1 MRPVSRNH
9 RFCQLTIALAL
20 LAGAAQPT
28 WADGAA
34 LQWAQELD
42 LARVRESASRVTA
55 LSPQSATPWPQLLVS
70 AAATAPNAR
79 AADAGALAAGFQQ
92 DQAWATA
99 WMPRL
104 DASGSTTRDR
114 QQVNDNPSVR
124 TPTTS
129 LALTAT
135 LPVWRAAD
143 RATARAQAALADQA
157 RWQAQ
162 DVRNTVARD
171 VSQAWLA
178 LVEAAEQ
185 QRLLQAQASLLQEQ
199 LRINERRLQAGAGTI
214 LETLET
220 RTRVDQARAAIE
232 DQRSRIRTLSLTL
245 ARLSSQPVT
254 PPAGLMALNAPWP
267 EVVPPQEEALSLA
280 LQQNPQIQDAQAQI
294 RASQASSQARQAES
308 WQPTV
313 DAVAQA
319 SRVKQVPKLEGFSV
333 AETTQATSVGLQMN
347 WALFTGGVQ
356 RSRVKEAAALL
367 SQAQAR
373 QDDAQSLVETSLR
386 DAYQNLAQA
395 RTLMNVQQQVEQTAQ
410 ATFEALRKAF
420 VAGIRTNLDLL
431 NAQQQIYAARQNMV
445 SATITGLNAQVT
457 ILSLLNQLDAEHVA
471 PLTPL
476 FDLTP
481 LEPVTP

>member
-1 MRPVSRNH
+1 
-9 RFCQLTIALAL
+9 
-20 LAGAAQPT
+20 
-28 WADGAA
+28 
-34 LQWAQELD
+34 LQWTPALD
-42 LARVRESASRVTA
+42 LTRVRKSAPQTTGATA
-55 LSPQSATPWPQLLVS
+55 LSATPWPQLLQ
-70 AAATAPNAR
+70 AAASTAASAR
-79 AADAGALAAGFQQ
+79 AADAGARAAGFQQ
-92 DQAWATA
+92 DQAWAAA

-104 DASGSTTRDR
+104 DASGSLTRDR
-114 QQVNDNPSVR
+114 QRVNDNPSVR

-143 RATARAQAALADQA
+143 RAVAQAQAALAEQA

-162 DVRNTVARD
+162 DVRSTVARD

-232 DQRSRIRTLSLTL
+232 DQRSRIQALSLTL
-245 ARLSSQPVT
+245 SRLSLQPVV

-267 EVVPPQEEALSLA
+267 DAIPPMEEALSLA
-280 LQQNPQIQDAQAQI
+280 LQYNPQIQDAQAQI

-333 AETTQATSVGLQMN
+333 AETTQTTSIGLQMN
-347 WALFTGGVQ
+347 WALFSGGVQ
-356 RSRVKEAAALL
+356 QGRIKETAALL

-373 QDDAQSLVETSLR
+373 QDDAQSQVETRLKE
-386 DAYQNLAQA
+386 AYQNLAQA
-395 RTLMNVQQQVEQTAQ
+395 RTLMNVQQRVEQTAQ
-410 ATFEALRKAF
+410 ATYEALRKAF

-457 ILSLLNQLDAEHVA
+457 ILSLINQLDAEHVT
-471 PLTPL
+471 PLSSL

-481 LEPVTP
+481 LESTTP